1 MKNSCLSKKLLSA
14 RIFSLAITSCLIFN
28 LVGLWP
34 TSGHAQGLGTPTTLT
49 FDNSDP
55 SVEPGQK
62 LTVKAFVRDEQGTP
76 LPNVEIKWNI
86 IDKKLEEYVSL
97 GAPVNDPTNNEI
109 TIFGLFGDPK
119 SKTPKPDTVPVVARY
134 KTINGTIENILVV
147 HYKAKVEPKLKI
159 TFDEKGST
167 SPLAV
172 APGAAATLKVNITD
186 ESDKS
191 GTPIPKP
198 KVTWAIPDTDKDFIS
213 LSAPDPD
220 KPDQITIIGLFSK
233 KTPRPT
239 NVSVIASTTGALPK
253 VIEVRYLATL
263 EPQVDVSWAVVPP
276 AIVADNFGRRIKQEF
291 YCIDVTIG
299 NNTGGDLQISGL
311 SFNLSSDPNKQMIVP
326 ISSYGLVRGSLEKRK
341 LFYPRT
347 LTLGIISSVAQ
358 LLTGFNPF
366 FHNVNH
372 AKNFAQGIT
381 IISNPIEKGV
391 ELVWPD
397 ALPGELDRLDQQT
410 LRDDKIVPNNTTF
423 KTRVFLPKDILFQPG
438 EKCIGSDQRSRE
450 CRNNVIEV
458 KKRLGTMTLVGYQIQ
473 REQFL
478 NRVKP
483 IP

>member
-1 MKNSCLSKKLLSA
+1 MKNSCLTRQLHNT
-14 RIFSLAITSCLIFN
+14 RIFTLTIISCLIIN
-28 LVGLWP
+28 LAGLAP
-34 TSGHAQGLGTPTTLT
+34 IHARAQGLGTPTKLT
-49 FDNSDP
+49 FDNTDP

-62 LTVKAFVRDEQGTP
+62 VTVKAFVQDNQGTQ
-76 LPNVEIKWNI
+76 LPNVEIKWSI

-97 GAPVNDPTNNEI
+97 GAPINDPTNNEI
-109 TIFGLFGDPK
+109 TIYGLFGDPK

-134 KTINGTIENILVV
+134 QTVNGIIENILVV
-147 HYKAKVEPKLKI
+147 HYKSKTEPKLKI
-159 TFDEKGST
+159 TLDVKGST

-172 APGAAATLKVNITD
+172 APGATATLKVNVTD
-186 ESDKS
+186 ENNASI
-191 GTPIPKP
+191 TKP
-198 KVTWAIPDTDKDFIS
+198 KVVWTIPEADKDFVS

-220 KPDQITIIGLFSK
+220 KPDQATIIGLFSK
-233 KTPRPT
+233 KTPKPT
-239 NVSVIASTTGALPK
+239 EVSVTASMGGALPT
-253 VIEVRYLATL
+253 VFEVRYLAAL

-276 AIVADNFGRRIKQEF
+276 SIVADNFGRRIRQEF
-291 YCIDVTIG
+291 FCIDVTIG
-299 NNTGGDLQISGL
+299 NNTGGDLQVSGISFSL
-311 SFNLSSDPNKQMIVP
+311 PSDPNNQLLVP

-341 LFYPRT
+341 LLYPRT
-347 LTLGIISSVAQ
+347 LTLAIISGVAQ

-423 KTRVFLPKDILFQPG
+423 KTRVFIPKEVVFQPG
-438 EKCIGSDQRSRE
+438 EKCIDSNGQNKD
-450 CRNNVIEV
+450 CKNNVV
-458 KKRLGTMTLVGYQIQ
+458 KVKERLGTMTLVGYQIK

-478 NRVKP
+478 NRVKQTP
-483 IP
+483 